1 MAAILKIS
9 SVHFGIVKSIIT
21 FVFLNDSIL
30 LYSSLRSDSI
40 VYVNAEDSNSV
51 VPHRRFYVAKKT
63 NDSTWVMQNEY
74 AEGWFNLE
82 DTENGNGCFN
92 EDSSRFY
99 FSRGIRNI
107 KGKLVFHLYYADREE
122 GGKAWMEPVKMN
134 EEINVK
140 GFHSTQPT
148 LGWNFQKDVPVLY
161 FLSGITCTEQNF
173 IQKSGF
179 QQFASKHQVA
189 VVVPDTSPRGEGV
202 PDNEDYKLG
211 CGAGFY
217 LNATRE
223 PWSKNYKMYDY
234 ITKELPELIS
244 NKFEFSKSKIGIFG
258 HSMGGGGA
266 IQCALKNDLYK
277 SVSAFSP
284 ICSLHNST
292 FSKDLFSNYLDN
304 NEDQLNLYDPITL
317 IKNSDFELLNK
328 KFSEWAP
335 IFIAPEYLSWAIDS
349 LSDRASGQLGT
360 DPLKFEV
367 ELLRKNGS
375 RYMVEINSG
384 PILSDSGKIIGIQG
398 ITRVKD

>member
-1 MAAILKIS
+1 
-9 SVHFGIVKSIIT
+9 
-21 FVFLNDSIL
+21 
-30 LYSSLRSDSI
+30 LYHAVRCLFAD
-40 VYVNAEDSNSV
+40 NS
-51 VPHRRFYVAKKT
+51 
-63 NDSTWVMQNEY
+63 
-74 AEGWFNLE
+74 
-82 DTENGNGCFN
+82 
-92 EDSSRFY
+92 
-99 FSRGIRNI
+99 
-107 KGKLVFHLYYADREE
+107 
-122 GGKAWMEPVKMN
+122 
-134 EEINVK
+134 
-140 GFHSTQPT
+140 
-148 LGWNFQKDVPVLY
+148 KDCPILY

-189 VVVPDTSPRGEGV
+189 VVVPDTSPRGEGI

-292 FSKDLFSNYLDN
+292 FAKDMFSNYLDN
-304 NEDQLNLYDPITL
+304 NLDELNTYDPLTL
-317 IKNSDFELLNK
+317 IKNSKK
-328 KFSEWAP
+328 KFES
-335 IFIAPEYLSWAIDS
+335 IKIDVG
-349 LSDRASGQLGT
+349 LSDDFLKDLYIDDFIKVCDETGQ
-360 DPLKFEV
+360 K
-367 ELLRKNGS
+367 LLVAKHPG
-375 RYMVEINSG
+375 YDHGYYFINSFIEDHINYHVS
-384 PILSDSGKIIGIQG
+384 ILKNVD
-398 ITRVKD
+398 